1 MENNL
6 TKIEEELILHYKQF
20 GTDIETIFNIGVK
33 IGRELELNKLPDY
46 RLDFFKNLEDL
57 SNIQEQ
63 IRTVRKEVADL
74 ILQQIHNAVK
84 EIISDGTSWTVGAT
98 SYYRNDGKFSDDIVK
113 KYCVNFLS
121 AEQPQ
126 THGHFDTHFEITGR
140 LGKTFEKYG
149 YSNRIDVTLDND
161 SGEDN
166 ISIYNE
172 SDVESFYSPSLNF
185 RVEPTQ
191 EGLENLVKFKESILK
206 NLMFQIIDKSA
217 N

>member
-6 TKIEEELILHYKQF
+6 TKIEEELKIHYKKF
-20 GTDIETIFNIGVK
+20 GTDIEAIFNVGVK

-46 RLDFFKNLEDL
+46 RLDFFKNLENL
-57 SNIQEQ
+57 ENIQEK
-63 IRTVRKEVADL
+63 IRTTKREVADL

-84 EIISDGTSWTVGAT
+84 EIISDGTSWTVGVT
-98 SYYRNDGKFSDDIVK
+98 SYHRNDGKFSDEIVK
-113 KYCVNFLS
+113 KYCVRFLS
-121 AEQPQ
+121 VEQPQ

-149 YSNRIDVTLDND
+149 FSNRIEVTLDND

-166 ISIYNE
+166 MSIYSE
-172 SDVESFYSPSLNF
+172 DDVESFYSPSLNF

-191 EGLENLVKFKESILK
+191 EGLENLIKFKESILK

>member
-6 TKIEEELILHYKQF
+6 SKIEEELKLHYKNF
-20 GTDIETIFNIGVK
+20 GTDIEAIFNVGVK

-57 SNIQEQ
+57 SNIQEK
-63 IRTVRKEVADL
+63 IRALKKEVANL
-74 ILQQIHNAVK
+74 ILQQIQNAVK
-84 EIISDGTSWTVGAT
+84 EIISDGSSWTVGVT
-98 SYYRNDGKFSDDIVK
+98 SYYRNDGKFSDEIVK

-126 THGHFDTHFEITGR
+126 THGHFDTHFEVTGR
-140 LGKTFEKYG
+140 LGNTFEKYG

-172 SDVESFYSPSLNF
+172 DDVESFYSPSVNF
-185 RVEPTQ
+185 HVEQTQ
-191 EGLENLVKFKESILK
+191 EGLENLIKFKESIFK
-206 NLMFQIIDKSA
+206 NLMFQIIDKSDT
-217 N
+217 